1 MNQDLDIKK
10 LIKTGLT
17 IQASFATCQLKQ
29 IIPRKAKV
37 AFPHY
42 IYETRKINRPIDY
55 EKDNEYKRCCPTD
68 ELWKLPV
75 IIACTLFLHIH

>member
-1 MNQDLDIKK
+1 MIQRSLSCDAFFFLSFHFLFSRRRLISVNQDLDIKK

-42 IYETRKINRPIDY
+42 I
-55 EKDNEYKRCCPTD
+55 
-68 ELWKLPV
+68 
-75 IIACTLFLHIH
+75 

>member
-1 MNQDLDIKK
+1 MIRRSLSCDAFFFPLFVFVQPAEAYFRESRPLYKK
-10 LIKTGLT
+10 LIKTVIN

-42 IYETRKINRPIDY
+42 I
-55 EKDNEYKRCCPTD
+55 
-68 ELWKLPV
+68 
-75 IIACTLFLHIH
+75 